1 MRYYGKVGYAIPSET
16 GLDIIE
22 DTIVE
27 RSYYGDVLKNNRR
40 WEKGEGVN
48 DNLNISNR
56 ISIVADPFAYEHCY
70 AIKYISW
77 MGTNWKVTDLEID
90 RPRLILSIGGVWNG
104 PTASQ

>member
-1 MRYYGKVGYAIPSET
+1 MRYFGKVGYAIPEET

-48 DNLNISNR
+48 DNLNVSNK
-56 ISIVADPFAYEHCY
+56 ISIIADPYAYEHSY
-70 AIKYISW
+70 AIKYAEW
-77 MGTNWKVTDLEID
+77 MGAKWKVTDLEID
-90 RPRLILSIGGVWNG
+90 RPRLILTLGGVWNG
-104 PTASQ
+104 PSAA

>member
-1 MRYYGKVGYAIPSET
+1 MRYFGKVGYAIPEET

-48 DNLNISNR
+48 DNLNVSNK
-56 ISIVADPFAYEHCY
+56 ISIIADPFAYEHSY
-70 AIKYISW
+70 AIKYAQW

-90 RPRLILSIGGVWNG
+90 RPRLILTLGGVWNG
-104 PTASQ
+104 PSAA